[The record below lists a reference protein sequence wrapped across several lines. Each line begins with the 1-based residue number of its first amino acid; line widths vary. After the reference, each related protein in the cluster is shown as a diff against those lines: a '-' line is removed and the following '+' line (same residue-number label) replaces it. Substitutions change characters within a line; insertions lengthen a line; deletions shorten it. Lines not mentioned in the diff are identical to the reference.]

1 MTLNIPDFSQARVLV
16 VGDLMLDR
24 YWHGVTQRISPEA
37 PVPVVSIKESEE
49 RAGGAGNVALNIAKL
64 GAHVALIGLIGKDD
78 SAHSL
83 NQILQSAGVATYL
96 ISIPEVATITK
107 LRVISRNQQLIR
119 LDFENGFGDVDLT
132 SLLDK
137 FSQIL
142 PDYDVVVLSDYAKG
156 TLRLLQELIALSRS
170 AGKPV
175 LVDPKNLD
183 VSLYSDATLITPN
196 LNEFQ
201 AMVGHCSD
209 DITLV
214 NKGRKLINQLRL
226 QALLITRGERGMTL
240 IRPNQPELHL
250 PSQAREVFDVTGA
263 GDTVIGTT
271 AAAMASRLPIDQ
283 AVTLANAAAGI
294 VVGKLGTAAIS
305 ARELEQSL
313 ISTRNINRGHI
324 DEENLIIAVELARS
338 RCECIVMTNG
348 CFDILHAG
356 HVSYLE
362 KARALGDRL
371 IVAIN
376 DDNSVRML
384 KGNSRPINTLNHRI
398 AVLAALHCVD
408 WVVAF
413 SEETPERLICRILPD
428 FLVKGGDYHPDEIAG
443 SDCVRR
449 SGGQVKVLNLVA
461 GLSTTKILK
470 SLELEE

>member
-1 MTLNIPDFSQARVLV
+1 MNLNIPDFSEARVLV

-24 YWHGVTQRISPEA
+24 YWHGLTQRISPEA

-64 GAHVALIGLIGKDD
+64 GGHVALIGLIGKDD

-96 ISIPEVATITK
+96 ISIPEVDTITK

-142 PDYDVVVLSDYAKG
+142 PHYDVVVLSDYAKG
-156 TLRLLQELIALSRS
+156 TLRLVQELIALSRS

-201 AMVGHCSD
+201 AMVGPCSD
-209 DITLV
+209 DTTLV
-214 NKGRKLINQLRL
+214 NKGHKLINQLRL

-240 IRPNQPELHL
+240 LRPNQPELHL

-263 GDTVIGTT
+263 GDTVIATT
-271 AAAMASRLPIDQ
+271 AVAIAAGLPIDQ

-294 VVGKLGTAAIS
+294 VVGKLGTATIS

-338 RCECIVMTNG
+338 RCERIVMTNG

-362 KARALGDRL
+362 SARALGDRL

-376 DDNSVRML
+376 DDKSVRMV
-384 KGNSRPINTLNHRI
+384 KGNSRPFNKLNHRI